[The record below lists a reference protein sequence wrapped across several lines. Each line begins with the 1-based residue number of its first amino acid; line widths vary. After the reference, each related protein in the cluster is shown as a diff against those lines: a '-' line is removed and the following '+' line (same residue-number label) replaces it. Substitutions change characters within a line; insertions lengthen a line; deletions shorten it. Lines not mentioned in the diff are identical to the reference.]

1 MYPINTKG
9 NEHMSLAKF
18 LVGTFAVGLAAGT
31 LVSPAHAELCFFDW
45 EDEGETFLC
54 DANPSDGSSCE
65 GTTSTSGTTF
75 STTVE
80 LLSGFSARAVPINRF
95 GDEFANPNCAS
106 LDQSPADGPGPTRNC
121 SPDVGGEPAVEIK
134 IAC

>member
-1 MYPINTKG
+1 
-9 NEHMSLAKF
+9 MSLAKF

-31 LVSPAHAELCFFDW
+31 LVSPAHAELCIFDW
-45 EDEGETFLC
+45 DDEGATFPC
-54 DANPSDGSSCE
+54 NNNPNDGSSCE
-65 GTTSTSGTTF
+65 GSTSTSGTTF

-80 LLSGFSARAVPINRF
+80 LLTGFSARAVPLNRF

-106 LDQSPADGPGPTRNC
+106 LDQIPGDGNPGPTRNC
-121 SPDVGGEPAVEIK
+121 PPDVGNEPAVEIK